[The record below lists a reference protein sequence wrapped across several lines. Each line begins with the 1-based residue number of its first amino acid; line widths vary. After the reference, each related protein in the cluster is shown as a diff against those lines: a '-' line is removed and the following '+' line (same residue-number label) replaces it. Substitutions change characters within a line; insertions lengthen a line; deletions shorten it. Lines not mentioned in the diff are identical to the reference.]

1 MTSCSNSATRRED
14 DLDTPYS
21 QLSNPWNSEDFPN
34 VFVLQISAT
43 PWNLQTVNSRIEN
56 IDVFQDPSTGQMSKN
71 EIKDNYRRGKFK
83 LNEIQWMNSH
93 ESNLK
98 IGKECR
104 LIVRYY
110 WSHLQNKQFVLK
122 FKFQR
127 NASKFPIFI

>member
-98 IGKECR
+98 VI
-104 LIVRYY
+104 
-110 WSHLQNKQFVLK
+110 
-122 FKFQR
+122 
-127 NASKFPIFI
+127 